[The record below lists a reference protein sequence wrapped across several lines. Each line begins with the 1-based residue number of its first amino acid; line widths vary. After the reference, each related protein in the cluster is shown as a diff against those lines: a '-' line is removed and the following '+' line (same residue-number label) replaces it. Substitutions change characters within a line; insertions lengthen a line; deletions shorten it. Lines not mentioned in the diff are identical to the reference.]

1 MQVERLTL
9 CVGTKKTEF
18 DGETPRLRGI
28 LDGDGPMFV
37 GRCIYIVACRRCF
50 DVTIVVVVVI
60 CTVIV
65 IVSCIVAL
73 DVRLLCRTFWS
84 ADGLSRVDTLEGLA
98 SAYDRIMFASLVG
111 VGTA

>member
-37 GRCIYIVACRRCF
+37 GRCIYIVARRRCF
-50 DVTIVVVVVI
+50 VVTIVVVVI
-60 CTVIV
+60 CIVIV
-65 IVSCIVAL
+65 IVSCIVVL